1 MYNLNIKTKTHENIQ
16 FKFLNL
22 NKFEIFANERNT
34 KAHNIDLQSCLFL
47 LTNKI
52 LILQVIQAIKLYPLK
67 HSQILAF
74 VEVDLFVQPSLVHHH
89 KQCLIPHKSYLVL
102 VSLKMFLHIHG

>member
-1 MYNLNIKTKTHENIQ
+1 MQIDMYNLNIKTKTHENIQ

-34 KAHNIDLQSCLFL
+34 KAHNIDLQNCLFL

-52 LILQVIQAIKLYPLK
+52 LILQVIQAIKLYPLNIPK
-67 HSQILAF
+67 FWRL
-74 VEVDLFVQPSLVHHH
+74 LR
-89 KQCLIPHKSYLVL
+89 LIYLSNQV
-102 VSLKMFLHIHG
+102 